1 MWRRGWSRQG
11 DLRAIVGGRAFRQLL
26 WVRLTSQLADGWFQ
40 AGLAGSILFNPD
52 RRTGSLAIAAGFA
65 VLLLPYSL
73 LGPYVGVFLDRWSR
87 RNVLVGANLVRAVLV
102 LPTAALIF
110 FGDEL
115 MFVLLALLVIAVN
128 RFLLA
133 GLSAALP
140 HVVDEPRLVT
150 ANALATTLGTVVF
163 SLGLGSAVLAQQL
176 TGASSRSY
184 GAIAAAAIV
193 GYLVSSMVARTSF
206 AAPDL
211 GPDERVRIGG
221 GIAAELAQV
230 ARGMA
235 AGGRHLAAR
244 RGAAYVMLAQAT
256 HRMLYGVL
264 AIATL
269 LLYRNYFDSGTD
281 FSSAITGL
289 AEVVLAGSAGGLL
302 SAFVT
307 PLVTRRIGGHAWVG
321 SLLAMVAV
329 VVAVFGLPYRAG
341 LLVAAVFFINVASQG
356 MKIVVDTA
364 IQRECDDEFRGRVFS
379 VNDTAFNLCYVVGL
393 FAGAVALPETGKSV
407 PVLTVVVVGYG
418 LLAAAYWVAAGR
430 WARRVGHDIAPA
442 QAPQSVV
449 R

>member
-1 MWRRGWSRQG
+1 MWGKG
-11 DLRAIVGGRAFRQLL
+11 DLRAILAGGGFRRLL

-87 RNVLVGANLVRAVLV
+87 RNVLVGANLVRACLV

-110 FGDEL
+110 SGEEL
-115 MFVLLALLVIAVN
+115 LFVLLALLVIGVN

-140 HVVDEPRLVT
+140 HVVEEPRLVT
-150 ANALATTLGTVVF
+150 ANALATTLGTVVY

-176 TGASSRSY
+176 IGASSRSY

-193 GYLVSSMVARTSF
+193 GYLVSSLVARSSF
-206 AAPDL
+206 APPDL

-221 GIAAELAQV
+221 NFAVEIGQV
-230 ARGMA
+230 ARGMV

-244 RGAAYVMLAQAT
+244 RGAGYVMLAQAA

-269 LLYRNYFDSGTD
+269 LLYRNYFASGTN
-281 FSSAITGL
+281 FSSSLVGL
-289 AEVVLAGSAGGLL
+289 AEVVLAGSAGALL
-302 SAFVT
+302 SAFIT
-307 PLVTRRIGGHAWVG
+307 PLVTRRIGGRAWVA
-321 SLLAMVAV
+321 SLIATVAV

-341 LLVAAVFFINVASQG
+341 LLVVAVFFINIASQG

-393 FAGAVALPETGKSV
+393 FAGALALPETGKSV
-407 PVLTVVVVGYG
+407 PVLSVVVGCYA
-418 LLAAAYWVAAGR
+418 LLAVAYWVAAGR

-442 QAPQSVV
+442 RTPEGVV
-449 R
+449 W